1 MSFFG
6 YALSDGEVSEV
17 SEQGLTRF
25 ASALYQEGIYATA
38 DVHPHHARARMRTH
52 WMAHIVWHTLYGTH
66 WMAHGYGY
74 GVDDDARQRSWRSRR
89 WQCE

>member
-38 DVHPHHARARMRTH
+38 DVHPHHARAHVYTLDGTH
-52 WMAHIVWHTLYGTH
+52 WMAHIVWHTLDGPRL
-66 WMAHGYGY
+66 WL
-74 GVDDDARQRSWRSRR
+74 WRR
-89 WQCE
+89 